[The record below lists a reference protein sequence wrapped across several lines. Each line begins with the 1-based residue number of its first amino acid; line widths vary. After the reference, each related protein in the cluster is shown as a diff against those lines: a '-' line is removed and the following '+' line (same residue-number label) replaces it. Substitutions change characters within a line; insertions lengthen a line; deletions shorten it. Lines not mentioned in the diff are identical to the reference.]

1 MIFGYKGDVEVL
13 TLRKTRVTKERVKER
28 EGEEVDV
35 YNWEVVP
42 VRLDQIKEDEYVL
55 LYCMMND
62 TNLFKKGV
70 EFTDFKG
77 EMENVVLERG
87 IVISVCED
95 AKHLAFTM
103 PHQVTIPLVD
113 EKTFDEWTDEDCF
126 GVTRGSSR
134 RSPDK
139 EIEQGDVEEYV
150 KFYNDNPEYMHM
162 GAGAIKIMERGLSLY
177 EGKLYNIEAGPE
189 YALIT
194 KEGLFL
200 KTEH

>member
-13 TLRKTRVTKERVKER
+13 TLRKTRVTKERVKEST
-28 EGEEVDV
+28 EEVDV

-62 TNLFKKGV
+62 TTLFKKGV
-70 EFTDFKG
+70 ECTNFKG
-77 EMENVVLERG
+77 EMENVVLEKG

-95 AKHLAFTM
+95 AKHLSFTM

-150 KFYNDNPEYMHM
+150 KFYNDNPEYTHM
-162 GAGAIKIMERGLSLY
+162 GAGAIQILVSGLSLY
-177 EGKLYNIEAGPE
+177 EGKLYNIQAGPE

>member
-1 MIFGYKGDVEVL
+1 MRFGYKGDVEVL
-13 TLRKTRVTKERVKER
+13 TLRKTRVTKEYVKESA
-28 EGEEVDV
+28 EEVDV
-35 YNWEVVP
+35 YNWEIVP

-55 LYCMMND
+55 LYCMMNS

-70 EFTDFKG
+70 KCTDFKG
-77 EMENVVLERG
+77 EMENIVLDNG
-87 IVISVCED
+87 AIISVCED
-95 AKHLAFTM
+95 AKYLVFTM
-103 PHQVTIPLVD
+103 PHQARIPIVD

-126 GVTRGSSR
+126 GINSGSSR
-134 RSPDK
+134 RGADK
-139 EIEQGDVEEYV
+139 EIEQGDVEEYI

-162 GAGAIKIMERGLSLY
+162 GVRTVKIKERGLSLY

-194 KEGLFL
+194 KKGLFL

>member
-1 MIFGYKGDVEVL
+1 
-13 TLRKTRVTKERVKER
+13 
-28 EGEEVDV
+28 
-35 YNWEVVP
+35 
-42 VRLDQIKEDEYVL
+42 
-55 LYCMMND
+55 
-62 TNLFKKGV
+62 
-70 EFTDFKG
+70 
-77 EMENVVLERG
+77 
-87 IVISVCED
+87 
-95 AKHLAFTM
+95 M

-126 GVTRGSSR
+126 GVNRGSSR

-177 EGKLYNIEAGPE
+177 EGKLYNIQAGPE